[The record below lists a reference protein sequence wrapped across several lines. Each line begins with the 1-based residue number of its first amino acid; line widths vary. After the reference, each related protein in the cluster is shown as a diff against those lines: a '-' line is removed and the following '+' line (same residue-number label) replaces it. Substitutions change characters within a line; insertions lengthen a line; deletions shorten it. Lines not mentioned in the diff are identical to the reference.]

1 MKKKRLIILII
12 VTILIWIWAAYF
24 IYIRQ
29 TWKIETKSECQD
41 FIDECYKKNFE
52 FYAWG
57 WHAFEVYP
65 DWSTS
70 LDDKANCPQDCSRY
84 TEKRWYF
91 NDKEK
96 QQEYYDKKIEE
107 CNKKYEECIKK
118 EYGSLGG
125 ILNCHKCDKYWQ
137 PRYQWN

>member
-1 MKKKRLIILII
+1 MTKKRWIILII
-12 VTILIWIWAAYF
+12 VTILIWVWTTYF
-24 IYIRQ
+24 ICIRQ

-57 WHAFEVYP
+57 WQMFEVYP

-91 NDKEK
+91 NDKER
-96 QQEYYDKKIEE
+96 QQEYYNEQVTK
-107 CNKKYEECIKK
+107 CKK
-118 EYGSLGG
+118 EY
-125 ILNCHKCDKYWQ
+125 NECMRKPNKRFWECHECDEYWQ

>member
-1 MKKKRLIILII
+1 MTKKRWIILII
-12 VTILIWIWAAYF
+12 VTILIWVWTTHF
-24 IYIRQ
+24 ICIRQ

-57 WHAFEVYP
+57 WHVFEVYP

-91 NDKEK
+91 NDKER
-96 QQEYYDKKIEE
+96 QQEYYDEQVTK
-107 CNKKYEECIKK
+107 CKK
-118 EYGSLGG
+118 EY
-125 ILNCHKCDKYWQ
+125 NECMRKPNRRFWECHECDKYWQ

>member
-1 MKKKRLIILII
+1 MTKKRWIILII
-12 VTILIWIWAAYF
+12 VTILIWVWTTYF
-24 IYIRQ
+24 ICIRQ

-57 WHAFEVYP
+57 WHVFEVYP

-70 LDDKANCPQDCSRY
+70 LDDKASCPQDCSRY

-91 NDKEK
+91 KDKER
-96 QQEYYDKKIEE
+96 QQEYYNEQVTK
-107 CNKKYEECIKK
+107 CKK
-118 EYGSLGG
+118 EY
-125 ILNCHKCDKYWQ
+125 NECMRKPNKRFWECHECDEYWQ

>member
-1 MKKKRLIILII
+1 MTKKRWIILII
-12 VTILIWIWAAYF
+12 VTILIWVWTTYF
-24 IYIRQ
+24 ICIRQ

-57 WHAFEVYP
+57 WHVFEVYP

-91 NDKEK
+91 KDKER
-96 QQEYYDKKIEE
+96 QQEYYNEQVTK
-107 CNKKYEECIKK
+107 CKK
-118 EYGSLGG
+118 EY
-125 ILNCHKCDKYWQ
+125 NECMRKPNKRFWECHECDEYWQ